1 MGAPV
6 LQGRP
11 SLAELYEG
19 VSRAEDP
26 ELAVLRLTLD
36 GAARRDPELPRLA
49 RIAAIPR
56 RFDLEVIAR
65 LRGESQPGEETE
77 RLLRSLVALPL
88 VRSRNDGS
96 WSITD
101 TVRDLLLAEWRAEET
116 ASEEFERHNAT
127 LSQLYRERLEQVVEE
142 ERTLGMVSGLLRRVS
157 PERYGLLVA
166 HIESR
171 QIARLLEALYHET
184 LRSAAAGFE
193 YFSLSFQSHESEGR
207 MAVCQSLLAA
217 MRDFLERLPGQAS
230 LANLRLWLRYY
241 EARLAARVREH
252 RRARL
257 ILEELHAAP
266 GDDRK
271 LQLWVLSELGG
282 LYQSTCHYRAAR
294 KILEEELEVATSS
307 RADPYNIPTS
317 LLRLA
322 SLHRAL
328 SNLERATRL
337 LRDAIRSAVAEG
349 RSEIELSARLELSR
363 VLLERGD
370 VPGARQEALRA
381 LDHARREPLSLRHMQ
396 DGVADVFMM
405 LQAHDEPALV
415 DTLFEERLGLI
426 AAIAEEGVEASLYL
440 EYSNHLRAGGQFSR
454 AVAMLQGPASAA
466 GQEGRSSEALYL
478 LRLALTA
485 EEMGRMEEAA
495 SIYGRLIEAARRRPA
510 ERFNAAA
517 AFSNRGAIYRDR
529 NDTAAA
535 LHDCAVARKR
545 WRRMGVAKLAAVM
558 DVLTADTLLAA
569 ARRRQLADPDP
580 GDPGE
585 ADPALAAE
593 TAAELVFETASWDEA
608 NRSLEGAL
616 AQAKA
621 AVRPAGR
628 ARLLG
633 RLACVAGAQV
643 HWREAASR
651 ALDAAAAWR
660 EVPPRSADHGPA
672 PRLPAEALAA
682 VRARLEAAGRHVNF
696 EVPPFQGDLHHV
708 RARYHT
714 ACGEHE
720 RAYALLLLAAKQPE
734 AISDRNGLAGIH
746 FDLARTAGRLD
757 RPDAAAQHAEAA
769 ARVWQRLAAN
779 DAYQASEQAARAD
792 SENERGLRAFTASVS
807 TRASVVRAARDLFL
821 AASQRLP
828 ANWWYALNL
837 SYASGAAGEWEEAAN
852 ALEESLR
859 HGPDWLGNSVLSLR
873 LATYRIERSLV
884 VARSSGDEAARA
896 LRAAAELLER
906 CEPADPGLHREYQ
919 RYWSQLGDGFNFI
932 DRLDDAASCYQ
943 RALTHAEGSGG
954 PANSHAE
961 LHARL
966 ALLLARRGRTAAAAA
981 RLRLGAGLIRGGGP
995 STPYETLASSLH
1007 SLLRSAEDYDAFAE
1021 VLRNLSRDLSM
1032 DAEARR
1038 QVIKARLELNRSCFQ
1053 PTHQPGLAR
1062 RGGESAPE
1070 RSRPEAASP
1079 GTEPARPMVTPT
1091 ALNGHP
1097 GLFPAGEAWA
1107 DGHPL
1112 FADYIPAMRARVAA
1126 DLGVRLPGIR
1136 VRSDDDLQP
1145 GGYAIILDEVPVAA
1159 GVVAPGGRFCPD
1171 VASQANAVALS
1182 GSPARDP
1189 RTGEESG
1196 VWLDDAGLTAAAG
1209 GGVATWDHLEYMIR
1223 HLEQLQREQVTLYI
1237 GLQELDSLLSE
1248 WKGGRQGEAQA
1259 EAERLVAAALPD
1271 LSARLRY
1278 LQVLH
1283 ALLREGVGV
1292 TDQASILRA
1301 FAARSA
1307 DHEGVRGTV
1316 EAVRLAQAAALPGNR
1331 QASTVLRCSPAFEAR
1346 LAAGFVLRG
1355 RTRALALTPEV
1366 TSALLGGI
1374 RATVGALEQRR
1385 VALVTRTPELR
1396 PLVRALAEVEF
1407 PHLHVLAEPELAQA
1421 LRERNDG
1428 VIEAETSP

>member
-65 LRGESQPGEETE
+65 LRGESRPGEETE

-101 TVRDLLLAEWRAEET
+101 TVRDLLLAEWRAEGA

-127 LSQLYRERLEQVVEE
+127 LSQLYRERLEQVVDE

-230 LANLRLWLRYY
+230 LGNLRLWLRYY

-294 KILEEELEVATSS
+294 KILEEELEVATST

-381 LDHARREPLSLRHMQ
+381 LDHARREPVSLRHMQ

-415 DTLFEERLGLI
+415 DTLFQERLGLV
-426 AAIAEEGVEASLYL
+426 AAIAEEGVEASLHL
-440 EYSNHLRAGGQFSR
+440 EYSNHLRAGGQFGR
-454 AVAMLQGPASAA
+454 ALALLLGPASSA
-466 GQEGRSSEALYL
+466 GQDGRNTEALYL
-478 LRLALTA
+478 LRLALTS

-495 SIYGRLIEAARRRPA
+495 SIYGRLIDAARRRPA

-580 GDPGE
+580 GDNGK
-585 ADPALAAE
+585 ADFALAAE

-608 NRSLEGAL
+608 NRSLDDAL
-616 AQAKA
+616 AQAQA
-621 AVRPAGR
+621 AGRPAGR

-672 PRLPAEALAA
+672 PRLSAEALAA

-757 RPDAAAQHAEAA
+757 RPAAAAQHAEAA
-769 ARVWQRLAAN
+769 ACIWQRLAAN
-779 DAYQASEQAARAD
+779 DAYQGSEQAARAD

-828 ANWWYALNL
+828 ANWWYAVNL
-837 SYASGAAGEWEEAAN
+837 SYASGAAGEWAEAAK
-852 ALEESLR
+852 ALEEALR
-859 HGPDWLGNSVLSLR
+859 HGPDWLGSSVLSLR
-873 LATYRIERSLV
+873 LASYRIEQSLL
-884 VARSSGDEAARA
+884 VARTSAGDEAARA
-896 LRAAAELLER
+896 FGAAAELLER

-919 RYWSQLGDGFNFI
+919 RYWSQLGDGFNLI

-943 RALTHAEGSGG
+943 RALTHAEGSGEL
-954 PANSHAE
+954 ANSHAE

-1007 SLLRSAEDYDAFAE
+1007 PLLRSAEDYDAFAE

-1038 QVIKARLELNRSCFQ
+1038 QVIKARLDLNRSCFQ
-1053 PTHQPGLAR
+1053 PTHQPGLATT
-1062 RGGESAPE
+1062 
-1070 RSRPEAASP
+1070 SP

-1097 GLFPAGEAWA
+1097 DLFPAGEAWA

-1112 FADYIPAMRARVAA
+1112 FAEYIPAMRARFAA

-1145 GGYAIILDEVPVAA
+1145 GGYTIILDEVPVAA

-1171 VASQANAVALS
+1171 VASQANAALS
-1182 GSPARDP
+1182 GTPARDP

-1196 VWLDDAGLTAAAG
+1196 AWLDDAGLAAATAG
-1209 GGVATWDHLEYMIR
+1209 SVETWDHYEYMVR
-1223 HLEQLQREQVTLYI
+1223 HLEQLQREHVTLYV

-1248 WKGGRQGEAQA
+1248 WKGGRPGEARA
-1259 EAERLVAAALPD
+1259 EVEGLVAAALPD

-1346 LAAGFVLRG
+1346 LAAGFVPRG

-1374 RATVGALEQRR
+1374 RAAVGALEQRR

-1407 PHLHVLAEPELAQA
+1407 PHLHVLAEPELAPA